1 MGCKSKAGKRRSSSP
16 VQRRTGSF
24 RTPVQGGGVGD
35 SIVCVHVPGAWQ
47 GAKPLSGEGDCRRRG
62 ERATIGTR
70 CPQKL
75 MT

>member
-35 SIVCVHVPGAWQ
+35 SIVCVCVCLGHGREQSHCPEKVTAG
-47 GAKPLSGEGDCRRRG
+47 GEGRG
-62 ERATIGTR
+62 LQLVPDALRS
-70 CPQKL
+70 
-75 MT
+75 